1 VLSVVFNVEIS
12 LRLFA
17 YGLRL
22 YLSDSYNWLDLF
34 CVLSADLL
42 GLFSGFISDNVDPL
56 PMILRMFK
64 LFRLAR
70 LTYMLRQLE
79 TIINAFISGMAA
91 SVWAL
96 ILVMFC
102 IYCGAIV
109 MTFWLKK
116 HPSLPVE
123 VRSNYWGSMGN
134 SMVTLTEIMTLE
146 WKDSVQETG
155 SALPAAYPVLMAFL
169 VFAGIGVMNLFGA
182 IFVDS
187 LLNAR
192 SEAERVLRKT
202 QKQARE
208 ELQKDMY
215 VMMASA
221 DVDHTDTLD
230 TGELRM
236 LFAFLDED
244 DKGIDGIDEET
255 PDVAAF
261 RQGIMEK
268 KKILGLEGSSFK
280 GAIDFVCNNMT
291 QSKDKEVLFGAIV
304 KAFFQMDDAATRR
317 DVMLASATL
326 ETGQT
331 GLQEALMTRI
341 DALES
346 QQQLMLG
353 TLVQNQTKMIG
364 MMEDIITML

>member
-1 VLSVVFNVEIS
+1 
-12 LRLFA
+12 
-17 YGLRL
+17 
-22 YLSDSYNWLDLF
+22 
-34 CVLSADLL
+34 
-42 GLFSGFISDNVDPL
+42 
-56 PMILRMFK
+56 
-64 LFRLAR
+64 
-70 LTYMLRQLE
+70 
-79 TIINAFISGMAA
+79 
-91 SVWAL
+91 
-96 ILVMFC
+96 
-102 IYCGAIV
+102 

-123 VRSNYWGSMGN
+123 VRSKYWGSMGN

-192 SEAERVLRKT
+192 SEADRELRKT

-221 DVDHTDTLD
+221 DVDNTGTLD

-244 DKGIDGIDEET
+244 DKGIDEEI

-268 KKILGLEGSSFK
+268 KKILGLERSSFK
-280 GAIDFVCNNMT
+280 AAIDFVLNNMT

-304 KAFFQMDDAATRR
+304 KAFFQMDDSATRR

-364 MMEDIITML
+364 MMEDIITRL